1 MVGAVSIPHVSG
13 NEACA
18 MWKPHVSGN
27 EARAVANR
35 TFLVTKLVRYGN
47 RTYRRFYTN
56 KNSRASLHR
65 SRLFLF
71 TITNN
76 SSAFVTT
83 AQADL

>member
-1 MVGAVSIPHVSG
+1 MWKPHVSG

-71 TITNN
+71 
-76 SSAFVTT
+76 SSYQQLVRFRHYSTGRLV
-83 AQADL
+83 